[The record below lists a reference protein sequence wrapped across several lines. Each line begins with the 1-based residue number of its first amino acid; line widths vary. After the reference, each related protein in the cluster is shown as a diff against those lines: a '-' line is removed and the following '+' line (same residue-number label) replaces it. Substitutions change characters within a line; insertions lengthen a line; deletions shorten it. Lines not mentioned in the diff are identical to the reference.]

1 MSIFFIP
8 FQDEIQGLP
17 PNTFVLGKNSETVVR
32 FYMEKGN
39 SLNFSFNSSNEQPLF
54 IAILNENEHYNY
66 FQGKAPVYVFYTY
79 TTSLFNQSIF
89 FLESTYYYIMF
100 YNFHYLGSYYIQNE
114 QTTISY
120 RIISNNSSSNAIPSF
135 TSSVPTTINYFLDE
149 SVKYLFLLIIL
160 IGFPLFVFFV
170 VNKEFRKNSEIENN
184 QRMEI
189 IQLWKSSLF
198 VKMIGVVLL
207 ILPSYFVMLF
217 ILAALHEQYV
227 GVIGMAVLVSI
238 SNLIVSRR
246 FINWSSEG
254 SNNKLMKYYYSLIPV
269 FFILLSLVTS
279 QFNLLIKSISGLR
292 IIIEEFVL
300 NINFIAYPEDI
311 MYILVVFT
319 FLFLLL
325 GLFIFYQ
332 ILFTEKR
339 YFDSMNLKIILEL
352 KVIFLPLTL
361 RQEFSLDELSRGFI
375 RTASSTLGVIY
386 SFFLIERKTN
396 KSILIIQGTQQ
407 EVYKGIYN
415 LLNLLEIPIEEK
427 RKIFLI
433 KSKTII
439 ISKDLILKKYPH
451 ISIL

>member
-1 MSIFFIP
+1 M
-8 FQDEIQGLP
+8 
-17 PNTFVLGKNSETVVR
+17 
-32 FYMEKGN
+32 
-39 SLNFSFNSSNEQPLF
+39 
-54 IAILNENEHYNY
+54 
-66 FQGKAPVYVFYTY
+66 
-79 TTSLFNQSIF
+79 
-89 FLESTYYYIMF
+89 
-100 YNFHYLGSYYIQNE
+100 
-114 QTTISY
+114 
-120 RIISNNSSSNAIPSF
+120 
-135 TSSVPTTINYFLDE
+135 
-149 SVKYLFLLIIL
+149 
-160 IGFPLFVFFV
+160 
-170 VNKEFRKNSEIENN
+170 
-184 QRMEI
+184 
-189 IQLWKSSLF
+189 
-198 VKMIGVVLL
+198 
-207 ILPSYFVMLF
+207 
-217 ILAALHEQYV
+217 
-227 GVIGMAVLVSI
+227 
-238 SNLIVSRR
+238 
-246 FINWSSEG
+246 
-254 SNNKLMKYYYSLIPV
+254 
-269 FFILLSLVTS
+269 
-279 QFNLLIKSISGLR
+279 
-292 IIIEEFVL
+292 L

-451 ISIL
+451 ISML